1 MHSKQLGA
9 NINILVRTHSFV
21 YAYSTKNST
30 LKRIYNY
37 NNRFKWTR
45 LLHFGEVCLSVVWS
59 LHTQAASI
67 DCRIVC
73 NNLFVIELF
82 DEWKFMAQ
90 INRWIR
96 KQTTHTEC
104 TTTTTNINNSNSKKN
119 ENGKSHYILPSGT
132 FALPLSLS
140 LSTASKYIWNKW
152 YRWGREE

>member
-30 LKRIYNY
+30 LKRTYNY

-104 TTTTTNINNSNSKKN
+104 TTTTTTSNNSNSKKIKT
-119 ENGKSHYILPSGT
+119 ENPTISFLLELS
-132 FALPLSLS
+132 LSLSLS

-152 YRWGREE
+152 YWIGREE

>member
-1 MHSKQLGA
+1 MGA

-104 TTTTTNINNSNSKKN
+104 TTTNTTTSNNSNSKKW
-119 ENGKSHYILPSGT
+119 KRKIPLYPS
-132 FALPLSLS
+132 FWNFRSPSLS
-140 LSTASKYIWNKW
+140 QLPATIWNKW
-152 YRWGREE
+152 YRRGREE